1 LKSRKQIKTIHLIK
15 TFGVL
20 QKQIILFNFKSAPL
34 FTTIKIHNMKKVVC
48 LLGLL
53 GILLVTNT
61 ALPQG
66 LLKKLKEKANQT
78 VDKAVGKEVEK
89 KTGVA
94 TESEGGNNSSSATN
108 SNSTGKPVNKGGG
121 GLSNTEPPD
130 VKAQMTEAE
139 TAHKAKNYS
148 DARYSLQQALM
159 GVEIQL
165 GRQILKSLPS
175 TAVTLPADTL
185 QDKVMSTQW
194 GWSNLSIQRVYKNNA
209 DKQLTITI
217 GNAGIYAGLATMYF
231 ANAGMMEASGEK
243 QNFKQVKVKGNK
255 AIIQYEDS
263 KGYTLIASLGQTS
276 MIVWE
281 CINFANEQE
290 VMTAANSFDIDG
302 IKKMLGEQ

>member
-1 LKSRKQIKTIHLIK
+1 MKRILYIIWVPILLI
-15 TFGVL
+15 VNNAAYS
-20 QKQIILFNFKSAPL
+20 Q
-34 FTTIKIHNMKKVVC
+34 
-48 LLGLL
+48 
-53 GILLVTNT
+53 GILKRV
-61 ALPQG
+61 Q
-66 LLKKLKEKANQT
+66 EKANKT
-78 VDKAVGKEVEK
+78 INKAVGKEVEN
-89 KTGVA
+89 KTGIPSEN
-94 TESEGGNNSSSATN
+94 ESNNNNNNANTS
-108 SNSTGKPVNKGGG
+108 GKPTNKGGG

-130 VKAQMTEAE
+130 VKAQMAEAE
-139 TAHKAKNYS
+139 TAHGAKNYS

-165 GRQILKSLPS
+165 GRQILKSLPN
-175 TAVTLPADTL
+175 TIVALPADTL

-194 GWSNLSIQRVYKNNA
+194 GWSNLSIQRVYKDNK
-209 DKQLTITI
+209 DKQLTTTI

-231 ANAGMMEASGEK
+231 ANAGMMEANADK
-243 QNFKQVKVKGNK
+243 QNFKQVRVKGNK

-263 KGYTLIASLGQTS
+263 KGYTLIVSIGQTT